1 MTGLDR
7 AVATR
12 EVLVCCGAGG
22 VGKTT
27 TAAAL
32 AIRAATELPARV
44 LVLTID
50 PARRLA
56 DAMGLDAIGNT
67 EVEVSGLSEL
77 GGGEARGELWAAMLD
92 ATASWDDLVRA
103 HAPDARTAEAILA
116 NSLYRNLTSRLVH
129 SHDYVAVERLHEL
142 RRSGRYDLIVVDTPP
157 SRHALDFLEAPE
169 RMVEF
174 FTSPLQRW
182 LMAPAASR
190 FGGLAARSFAAVAD
204 RLLGSTFVRDI
215 AEFFSLF
222 NTLAAG
228 IARRAAEVERDL
240 VGPSTGYVVVTTP
253 EPIPTAEASALLAE
267 LNRRR
272 VSVVGLI
279 ANRVHPLELLDR
291 RASGAARKMAS
302 PAEAASLADIV
313 ANGPGTAKG
322 RAAKA
327 HRDRQAAVVQASGR
341 AFLDRRAAAAA
352 EQTVLDE
359 LPTVGAPPVVRV
371 PWLGTDLTNLD
382 GLARV
387 ASHLW

>member
-1 MTGLDR
+1 MTGLDT
-7 AVATR
+7 AVASR

-32 AIRAATELPARV
+32 ALRAATELPVRV

-56 DAMGLDAIGNT
+56 DAMGLEAIGNT
-67 EVEVSGLSEL
+67 EVEVPGLSEL
-77 GGGEARGELWAAMLD
+77 AGGGAARGELWAAMLD

-103 HAPDARTAEAILA
+103 HAPDTRTAEAILA
-116 NSLYRNLTSRLVH
+116 NGLYRNLTSRLVH

-190 FGGLAARSFAAVAD
+190 FGGLAARSFASVAD

-253 EPIPTAEASALLAE
+253 EPIPTGEASTLLAE

-272 VSVVGLI
+272 VAVVGLV
-279 ANRVHPLELLDR
+279 ANRVQPAELLDR
-291 RASGAARKMAS
+291 RASGAARKMSS
-302 PAEAASLADIV
+302 PSEAAALAD
-313 ANGPGTAKG
+313 ALPAPGRAG
-322 RAAKA
+322 RAARA
-327 HRDRQAAVVQASGR
+327 TRDRQAAVIQASGR

-352 EQTVLDE
+352 EQTVLDQ
-359 LPTVGAPPVVRV
+359 LPTVGAPPLVRV
-371 PWLGTDLTNLD
+371 PWLGADLTDLD